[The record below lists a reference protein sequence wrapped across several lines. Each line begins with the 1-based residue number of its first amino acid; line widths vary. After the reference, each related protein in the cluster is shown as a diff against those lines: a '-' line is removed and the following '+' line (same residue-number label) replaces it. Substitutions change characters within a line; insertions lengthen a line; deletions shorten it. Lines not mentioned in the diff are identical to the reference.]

1 MSSKAISREKAV
13 ELLWEAGELSWKLR
27 GVQSKIREDIL
38 NDPHKINV
46 LVACRRTGK
55 SHTMLLIATE
65 FCIKKP
71 GAIVKYACPK
81 QRMVKTIIRPIMRII
96 LEDCPK
102 HLLPEWKEADK
113 MYVFPNG
120 SEIHIAGTDN
130 DNADNLRGSYA
141 DLAICDEASYMT
153 DLEYV
158 IRSVLSP
165 TLKTRNGRLILASTP
180 CRDPNHEFVAK
191 FMLPSL
197 YEGRT
202 KIYTIYDNPNFTP
215 EIIKEIISEF
225 PQGEKDPGFLL
236 EYMCQVPDMSDKSIL
251 PSFTSEVYKEI
262 VTDQFE
268 VPVYCHKYVSLD
280 PGGTDLTAVL
290 FGFYDYERATLV
302 IIDEIIVDGT
312 TNTAILAD
320 LIREKE
326 KLHWSNPVDNT
337 VEQPYKRV
345 SDVSNAILLT
355 DLQKLHGLTFTK
367 TKKDKKMA
375 AINSLDV
382 TIMQKRLIIHP
393 RCQTLLYHARAAE
406 WNNAETE
413 FKRLKDSPT
422 GKIRGGH
429 ADALDALIYMHRNV
443 VKTAN
448 PFPSNYGALSGPSI
462 FQSLHEKA
470 PNHTQL
476 GQVFSQIFGKKTK

>member
-1 MSSKAISREKAV
+1 MNKNISKEKAK
-13 ELLWEAGELSWKLR
+13 ELLWAAGELSWKLR

-38 NDPHKINV
+38 NDPHKISV

-71 GAIVKYACPK
+71 GSIVKYACPK

-141 DLAICDEASYMT
+141 DLAICDEASYMD

-180 CRDPNHEFVAK
+180 CRDPNHEFVQK
-191 FMLPSL
+191 FMVPYLM
-197 YEGRT
+197 EGRT
-202 KIYTIYDNPNFTP
+202 KIYTIYDNPNFSP
-215 EIIKEIISEF
+215 EIIEEIISEF
-225 PQGEKDPGFLL
+225 PQRENDPGFKL
-236 EYMCQVPDMSDKSIL
+236 EYMCEIPDMSDKSIL
-251 PSFTSEVYKEI
+251 PSFTNSVYREI
-262 VTDQFE
+262 VTDEFE
-268 VPVYCHKYVSLD
+268 IPPFCHKYVSLD

-290 FGFYDYERATLV
+290 FGFYDYEKATLV

-312 TNTAILAD
+312 TNTAILAEM
-320 LIREKE
+320 IKEKE
-326 KLHWSNPVDNT
+326 KLHWTNPIDKT

-345 SDVSNAILLT
+345 SDINNAILLT
-355 DLQKLHGLTFTK
+355 DLQKLHNLTFTK

-382 TIMQKRLIIHP
+382 SIMQKRIIIHP
-393 RCQTLLYHARAAE
+393 RCETLLYHMRAAE
-406 WNNAETE
+406 WNNAETQ
-413 FKRLKDSPT
+413 FKHLKDSPT
-422 GKIRGGH
+422 GKLRGGH

-443 VKTAN
+443 VKSAN
-448 PFPSNYGALSGPSI
+448 PFPNGFGKLSGPNV
-462 FQSLHEKA
+462 FPSLHKSS
-470 PNHTQL
+470 PDVSSV
-476 GQVFSQIFGKKTK
+476 GQIFSQIFKKKP